1 MKKSVRYL
9 VFSII
14 VVCSVLIVSIPFWSF
29 AGGSKL
35 GVLFNTRYDL
45 PLAYKTGL
53 FESLVISDDGD
64 AKNLVKPTELIIK
77 NRNGF
82 TKSGKIYTLVEKRST
97 IPYEY
102 LRVSIN
108 DETYKLNEL
117 KIEEDETYYYFYLK
131 NIEME
136 AYKEDKLDTRIWLS
150 KDAFGISSS
159 ATLITNI
166 VVM

>member
-1 MKKSVRYL
+1 MKNRVRYL

-35 GVLFNTRYDL
+35 SVLFNARYDL
-45 PLAYKTGL
+45 PIAYKTGVY
-53 FESLVISDDGD
+53 ESLVISDDVD
-64 AKNLVKPTELIIK
+64 ANKLVNPTEMIVK

-82 TKSGKIYTLVEKRST
+82 NKSGKIFTLVEKRSS

-108 DETYKLNEL
+108 DEIYKLNEL
-117 KIEEDETYYYFYLK
+117 KVEEDENYYYFYLK
-131 NIEME
+131 DIEME

-150 KDAFGISSS
+150 KDAKDVSSTS
-159 ATLITNI
+159 TLITNMVI
-166 VVM
+166 M